1 MSGSFSNYDI
11 LQSIIDTLKDGIIVA
26 NKSGDFLLFNPAARK
41 IAGITNATATLEE
54 WTTNYGIYLADG
66 FTPFPPERLPL
77 ARAVKGLK
85 TDDVTMYIQN
95 NEVEGAYIMASG
107 SPLVDNSGKHI
118 GGLVVVRDIT
128 TTVQTEEALKTSEEK
143 YRILFK
149 NSNDA
154 IYISSRNGQL
164 LDANDSFLKLF
175 GYDLS
180 DLIGTGVSSLY
191 KSPEQRS
198 DLLSE
203 IELKGEVKDYEIT
216 LKKKDGTEF
225 QSLLSATIRID
236 ESNQIVGY
244 QGIIRDITVRLQ
256 AQELM
261 REMELAEKQNKFKDQ
276 FLANMSHEIRTPM
289 NAILGLLNLTL
300 NTQLQPK
307 QEKYLKSIKAS
318 SENLLEIINE
328 ILDYSKLEAGKM
340 EINNEPFTIRK
351 VIEETTFPLAL
362 KAQEKKLLLKTN
374 ISDKVPEVLI
384 GDWGKLIQILNN
396 LIGNAIKF
404 THYGEIN
411 LKVWVL
417 DGDRQQCTLA
427 FEVTDTGIG
436 ISEDKLESVFSSFT
450 QIQEAGSRKTQ
461 GTGLGLPITKKL
473 IDALGG
479 SIGVKSKLHIGSSFS
494 FTLRYKKAKKGTAPA
509 ERKSEIN
516 ELKIVDAG
524 TVRILIAEDHIIN
537 QEVAKDII
545 LSWWPD
551 AYIEIADN
559 GKIALEK
566 LLINP
571 FDIIL
576 MDIQMPEMDGYETT
590 KHIRKDF
597 HGPMKNIPIIALT
610 AHATPADAEKC
621 LIAGMNDYVSKPF
634 QPSDLHNKMIHHL
647 TKNGFKLKHAI
658 ETGDENKTPIIE
670 ALKNAKLDLSYL
682 ESITGGSPEITAKM
696 INLLLDETPIEINQM
711 EEYVKEKNW
720 DRLRAIAHKMKSSV
734 NFMGLQYLK
743 EDLLFIEKSAEN
755 NENLDILPKKVT
767 HISKVCN
774 IALVELKKHLE
785 QL

>member
-26 NKSGDFLLFNPAARK
+26 NKSGDFLLFNPAAKR
-41 IAGITNATATLEE
+41 IAGITTSKATLED
-54 WTTNYGIYLADG
+54 WTSNYGIYLADTI
-66 FTPFPPERLPL
+66 TPFPPERLPL

-95 NEVEGAYIMASG
+95 AMVEGAYIQASG
-107 SPLVDNSGKHI
+107 SPLVDNTGKHI

-143 YRILFK
+143 YRVLFK

-180 DLIGTGVSSLY
+180 DLVGTGVSSLY

-198 DLLSE
+198 ELLSE
-203 IELKGEVKDYEIT
+203 IEMKGEVKDYEIT
-216 LKKKDGTEF
+216 LRKKDGTEF

-236 ESNQIVGY
+236 ESNIIVGY
-244 QGIIRDITVRLQ
+244 QGIIRDITVRRQ
-256 AQELM
+256 AQKLLREIELT
-261 REMELAEKQNKFKDQ
+261 EKQSKFKDQ

-300 NTQLQPK
+300 KTELQPK

-340 EINNEPFTIRK
+340 EINNEPFALRE
-351 VIEETTFPLAL
+351 VIEESVFPLSL
-362 KAQEKKLLLKTN
+362 KASEKNLSLKTN

-436 ISEDKLESVFSSFT
+436 ISEDKIDSVFSSFT

-473 IDALGG
+473 IEALSG

-494 FTLRYKKAKKGTAPA
+494 FTLRYKKGKEGTATRDKKA
-509 ERKSEIN
+509 DLD
-516 ELKIVDAG
+516 ELNIVEAG
-524 TVRILIAEDHIIN
+524 KVRILIAEDHIIN

-551 AYIEIADN
+551 AQIEIADN

-571 FDIIL
+571 FDIVL

-590 KHIRKDF
+590 KHIRNDF

-634 QPSDLHNKMIHHL
+634 QPADLHNKMIHHL
-647 TKNGFKLKHAI
+647 TKNGYQIKALVKEQSQPKAI
-658 ETGDENKTPIIE
+658 DEPMLNV
-670 ALKNAKLDLSYL
+670 KLDLSYL
-682 ESITGGSPEITAKM
+682 NSITGGSPEITAKM
-696 INLLLDETPIEINQM
+696 INLLLEETPIEIDQL
-711 EEYVKEKNW
+711 EEFVKEKNW
-720 DRLRAIAHKMKSSV
+720 DRLRAVAHKMKSSV
-734 NFMGLQYLK
+734 NFLGLQYLK
-743 EDLLFIEKSAEN
+743 DDLMFIENSAERG
-755 NENLDILPKKVT
+755 ENLDILPKKVS

-774 IALVELKKHLE
+774 IALAELKKHLE